1 MKVEVAYIR
10 QVEAAHV
17 MKVEATYYVKK
28 EVKPCDFYLLSHI
41 YNGIQWSDFGVVI
54 SSISHV
60 VKDNANITIHKN
72 SPVTVLYMM

>member
-41 YNGIQWSDFGVVI
+41 YNGIQ
-54 SSISHV
+54 
-60 VKDNANITIHKN
+60 
-72 SPVTVLYMM
+72 